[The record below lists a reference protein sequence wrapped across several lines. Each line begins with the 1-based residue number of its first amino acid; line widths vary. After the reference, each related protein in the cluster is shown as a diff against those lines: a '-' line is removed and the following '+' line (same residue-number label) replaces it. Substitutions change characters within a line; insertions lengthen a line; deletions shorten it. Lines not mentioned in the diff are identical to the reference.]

1 MKPRAIVIVCD
12 SLGVGELPDA
22 ADFGDAGSNTLG
34 HILDVA
40 RPRLPNLERLGLL
53 HTLPTPR
60 ASTTPAAAFGRM
72 AERSAGKDTT
82 TGHWEMMGLIVEDPF
97 RTYPSGFPH
106 ELIAEYERRIG
117 RRTLGNKPASGTVIL
132 DELGEEHMRT
142 GSPIVYTS
150 GDSVFQVA
158 AHEEVIPPPELW
170 RICAIARELMRGEH
184 NVGRIIARPFVGPRR
199 GEFKRT
205 ANRKDFSVRPTGE
218 TALERASK
226 NGRKVAGIGKIAD
239 IFDRVGIDEEIR
251 SQSNSDGMART
262 LRLVAESDFDLIFTN
277 LVDFD
282 SKYGHRNDPAGYA
295 RALEQFDAELPPLL
309 SVLQPRDLL
318 FLTADHG
325 CDPTD
330 ISTDH
335 TREYVPLV
343 IAGPQVQPGPLGT
356 RETFA
361 DLGATV
367 LQHLGL
373 DHAPMPGKSAL
384 NQVIQK
390 SDSRVRS
397 L

>member
-1 MKPRAIVIVCD
+1 MKPRAIIIVCD

-22 ADFGDAGSNTLG
+22 ADFGDSGSNTLG
-34 HILDVA
+34 HILDA
-40 RPRLPNLERLGLL
+40 THPSLPNLELLGLL

-60 ASTTPAAAFGRM
+60 ASGTPRAAFGRM

-82 TGHWEMMGLIVEDPF
+82 TGHWEMMGLIVEEPF
-97 RTYPSGFPH
+97 RTYPSGFPRD
-106 ELIAEYERRIG
+106 LIAQYERRIG

-158 AHEEVIPPPELW
+158 AHEEVIPPSELW
-170 RICAIARELMRGEH
+170 RICSIARELMRGEH

-218 TALERASK
+218 TVLERAQK
-226 NGRKVAGIGKIAD
+226 NGRKVIGIGKIAD

-251 SQSNSDGMART
+251 SQSNSDGMAKT
-262 LRLVAESDFDLIFTN
+262 LQLVSESDADIIFTN

-295 RALEQFDAELPPLL
+295 KALEQFDAELPPLL
-309 SVLQPRDLL
+309 SALRPRDLL

-330 ISTDH
+330 ESTDH
-335 TREYVPLV
+335 TREYVPV
-343 IAGPQVQPGPLGT
+343 VVTGPQVRPGSIGT

-367 LQHLGL
+367 LQHLDL
-373 DHAPMPGKSAL
+373 DQSLIPGKSAL
-384 NQVIQK
+384 KQIT
-390 SDSRVRS
+390 
-397 L
+397 